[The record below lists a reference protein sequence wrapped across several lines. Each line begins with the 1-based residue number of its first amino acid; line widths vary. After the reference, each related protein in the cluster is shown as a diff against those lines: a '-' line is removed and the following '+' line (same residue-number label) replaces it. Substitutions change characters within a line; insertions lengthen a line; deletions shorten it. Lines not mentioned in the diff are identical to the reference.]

1 MTCTLLLV
9 DDHALIR
16 AGVRALIQD
25 IPGYTVIGEASD
37 GAQLLEQFHVLQP
50 DMVLLDLSMKHTSG
64 LDALQQLKSAYPRCK
79 VLILSMHT
87 DPELIMCALEAGA
100 HGYLLKDTSAN
111 ELEHAL
117 RALRNNERYLRAL
130 RNNERYLSPAIAHTV
145 ISQALVRSQG
155 PAVPVGHSHNLTP
168 RQLEI
173 LRLIVGGKS
182 TREIA
187 HGLGLSI
194 KTVEAHRSQIMKRL
208 QIFDVAGLVLFAVRE
223 KIISLDD

>member
-1 MTCTLLLV
+1 
-9 DDHALIR
+9 
-16 AGVRALIQD
+16 
-25 IPGYTVIGEASD
+25 
-37 GAQLLEQFHVLQP
+37 
-50 DMVLLDLSMKHTSG
+50 
-64 LDALQQLKSAYPRCK
+64 
-79 VLILSMHT
+79 
-87 DPELIMCALEAGA
+87 GA
-100 HGYLLKDTSAN
+100 HGYLLKDTTAN

-117 RALRNNERYLRAL
+117 LAL

-145 ISQALVRSQG
+145 INQALIRSQAPS
-155 PAVPVGHSHNLTP
+155 APVAHSHSLTA

-173 LRLIVGGKS
+173 LRLIVRGKS

-223 KIISLDD
+223 QIISLDD

>member
-1 MTCTLLLV
+1 VICNLLLV

-16 AGVRALIQD
+16 AGVRALILD
-25 IPGYTVIGEASD
+25 IPGYAVVGEASD
-37 GAQLLEQFHVLQP
+37 GAQVLEAFSALQP
-50 DMVLLDLSMKHTSG
+50 DIVLLDLSMKHTGG
-64 LDALQQLKSAYPRCK
+64 LDALQQLKAAYPASK

-87 DPELIMCALEAGA
+87 DPELIMRALESGA
-100 HGYLLKDTSAN
+100 HGYLLKDTTAN

-117 RALRNNERYLRAL
+117 LAL

-145 ISQALVRSQG
+145 INQALVRNQG
-155 PAVPVGHSHNLTP
+155 PVSSVAQNHNLTA

-173 LRLIVGGKS
+173 LRLIVRGKS

-223 KIISLDD
+223 QIISLDD

>member
-1 MTCTLLLV
+1 MTCNLLLV

-25 IPGYTVIGEASD
+25 IPGYAVIGEVSD
-37 GAQLLEQFHVLQP
+37 GAQLLETFSALQP
-50 DMVLLDLSMKHTSG
+50 DIVLLDLSMKHTSG
-64 LDALQQLKSAYPRCK
+64 LDALQQLKRAYPKSK

-87 DPELIMCALEAGA
+87 DPELIMRALEAGA
-100 HGYLLKDTSAN
+100 HGYLLKDTTAN

-117 RALRNNERYLRAL
+117 HAL

-145 ISQALVRSQG
+145 INQALVRSQG
-155 PAVPVGHSHNLTP
+155 ASAHTAHSHNLTA

-173 LRLIVGGKS
+173 LRLIVRGKS

-223 KIISLDD
+223 QIISLDD

>member
-1 MTCTLLLV
+1 MLLV

-16 AGVRALIQD
+16 AGVRALILD
-25 IPGYTVIGEASD
+25 IPGYNVIGEASD
-37 GAQLLEQFHVLQP
+37 GAQLLEQFRALQP
-50 DMVLLDLSMKHTSG
+50 DIVLLDLSMKHTGG
-64 LDALQQLKSAYPRCK
+64 LDALQQLKAAYPKSK

-87 DPELIMCALEAGA
+87 EPDLIMRALESGA
-100 HGYLLKDTSAN
+100 HGYLLKDMTGN
-111 ELEHAL
+111 ELEHA
-117 RALRNNERYLRAL
+117 LRAL

-145 ISQALVRSQG
+145 INQALIRSQG
-155 PAVPVGHSHNLTP
+155 AASPVPHSHNLTA

-173 LRLIVGGKS
+173 LRLIVRGKS

-223 KIISLDD
+223 QIISLDD

>member
-25 IPGYTVIGEASD
+25 LPGYSVTGEASD
-37 GAQLLEQFHVLQP
+37 GAQLLEQFSALQP
-50 DMVLLDLSMKHTSG
+50 DIVLLDLSMKHTGG
-64 LDALQQLKSAYPRCK
+64 LDALQQLKSAYPTCK

-87 DPELIMCALEAGA
+87 DPELIMRALEAGA
-100 HGYLLKDTSAN
+100 HGYLLKDTTAN

-117 RALRNNERYLRAL
+117 LAL

-145 ISQALVRSQG
+145 SNQALIRSHG
-155 PAVPVGHSHNLTP
+155 PSGPVTHSHNLTA

-173 LRLIVGGKS
+173 LRLIVRGKS

-187 HGLGLSI
+187 PGLGLSI

-223 KIISLDD
+223 QIISLDD